1 MSGFSCAESSFSL
14 SRTVFFKVG
23 ARQKRAKRVV
33 PVFLP
38 FSGCPMQCVF
48 CAQDKQTG
56 NSAPAPIPAILEEAE
71 AHLAVLPPC
80 AESGSRELAF
90 YGGTFTALPA
100 EDRTACLSFLRRM
113 QDAGLITHARCS
125 TRPDALSPAILAEL
139 KQHDITLIELGIQSF
154 NSEALRAAR
163 RGYDG
168 ELALDACRRILDAGF
183 ELGIQFL
190 PGMPGTTPGIFLQD
204 VELALSLSPACLRFY
219 PCLVP
224 DGTVLARWFR
234 EGRYQPWTLNDTVRA
249 LGHALHLAWKK
260 DIPVIRLAVAPEPI
274 FDAAVLAGPRH
285 PALGALIQAEALL
298 LSARDAAVELGIPPQ
313 ALLLPHRCQGYI
325 YGDRGALKKQW
336 ADIGLTPERL
346 HFMDIDVAELRG

>member
-1 MSGFSCAESSFSL
+1 MSRFSCVASPFSH

-56 NSAPAPIPAILEEAE
+56 SSAPAPIPAILEDAE
-71 AHLAVLPPC
+71 ARLSVMPSC
-80 AESGSRELAF
+80 SESGSRELAF

-100 EDRTACLSFLRRM
+100 EKRSVCLDFLRRM
-113 QDAGLITHARCS
+113 QDADLITHARCS

-139 KQHDITLIELGIQSF
+139 KQYDITLIELGIQSF
-154 NSEALRAAR
+154 DSEALRTSR

-168 ELALDACRRILDAGF
+168 ELALDACRRIVDAGF
-183 ELGIQFL
+183 ELGIQLL
-190 PGMPGTTPGIFLQD
+190 PGMPGTSPDIFLQD
-204 VELALSLSPACLRFY
+204 VETALSLSPSCLRFY

-234 EGRYQPWTLNDTVRA
+234 EGRYQPWSLDDTVRT
-249 LGHALHLAWKK
+249 LGDALHRAWKK
-260 DIPVIRLAVAPEPI
+260 DVPVIRLAVAPEPL

-298 LSARDAAVELGIPPQ
+298 LSAREAVFELGLPPQ
-313 ALLLPHRCQGYI
+313 ALLLPQRCQGYI
-325 YGDRGALKKQW
+325 YGDRGALKTRW
-336 ADIGLTPERL
+336 ADLGLGPERL
-346 HFMDIDVAELRG
+346 YFMDMDVAELRG